1 MNPLND
7 LEFSKLLQTIK
18 EDMPLITDK
27 TFNVKRT
34 FSQGMPK
41 NLSEYT
47 TKINNE
53 FLNNNLA
60 IIEEIKHRDSKHW
73 IPKWFKEYQN
83 KIYGDSE
90 ILNKDNFFKAHL
102 HDSFFEIRY
111 DSYGLPKN
119 TRYNLVL
126 GNMNSPV
133 SYSGKVNGAELNT
146 PANNTH
152 GGGFNTLITAQKTTN
167 GVVGQWY
174 DRIAVNCFNST
185 GNVRVGCYNDSG
197 ALPNTLYA
205 ESGSNAADSAYTW
218 RTVTEFQ
225 LTSVATWASFMCDN
239 ASTDIYFTSGLA
251 LTEVEWD
258 TGASYGAFPSPFNN
272 DAQNSQGVEQK
283 VGHT

>member
-1 MNPLND
+1 MNPLD
-7 LEFSKLLQTIK
+7 KLEFSNFLQIIK
-18 EDMPLITDK
+18 KDMPLHTDK
-27 TFNVKRT
+27 TFSVKRQ

-41 NLSEYT
+41 NLKEYSE
-47 TKINNE
+47 KIDNE

-60 IIEEIKHRDSKHW
+60 IIEEINHRDSKHW
-73 IPKWFKEYQN
+73 IPRWFREYQN
-83 KIYGDSE
+83 NYFKESGILKHDGFFNNFKNELLYGHKNN
-90 ILNKDNFFKAHL
+90 ILATHSLFGIIASSKQ
-102 HDSFFEIRY
+102 SQ
-111 DSYGLPKN
+111 
-119 TRYNLVL
+119 
-126 GNMNSPV
+126 
-133 SYSGKVNGAELNT
+133 VNGATLNT
-146 PANNTH
+146 PANDTH
-152 GGGFNTLITAQKTTN
+152 GSGFNTLITAQKTTN
-167 GVVGQWY
+167 GIVDQWY

-239 ASTDIYFTSGLA
+239 ASTDVYFRSGLA
-251 LTEVEWD
+251 LTEVKWD